1 MTNTE
6 NGVRVPLIFRA
17 PGAQRTAG
25 LRLPQLAE
33 AVDLYRTLADLA
45 GLGTGDAIEASVDG
59 VSLAPAI
66 RGGEAAPP
74 LRTYAR
80 SVYPRCYGAVLNATA
95 NASHF
100 PFAPLDRVDCQ
111 DVPRELF
118 SMMGYSVRTTDW
130 RYTEWRQWN
139 GVKLIAEWSIA
150 PNATELYAH
159 GADATNSTG
168 PAQWKSELV
177 NVVGDPANAAVL
189 RKMQAHVREAFEQ
202 Y

>member
-17 PGAQRTAG
+17 PGTQRAAG
-25 LRLPQLAE
+25 MQLPQLAE
-33 AVDLYRTLADLA
+33 AVDLYRTLAELA
-45 GLGTGDAIEASVDG
+45 GLGTGDAIEDSVDG
-59 VSLAPAI
+59 VSLVPVI
-66 RGGEAAPP
+66 RGGAAAPS
-74 LRTYAR
+74 LRSYAR

-95 NASHF
+95 NTSKF

-118 SMMGYSVRTTDW
+118 SLMGYSVRTTDW

-139 GVKLIAEWSIA
+139 GAKLIAEWSIA

-159 GADATNSTG
+159 GADTTNSTG
-168 PAQWKSELV
+168 PAQWQSELV

-189 RKMQAHVREAFEQ
+189 STMQAHVREAFEQ